1 MKILPNFNL
10 RDICGEKVL
19 IPGGIEHIDFGNL
32 VHLNATAA
40 DIYQHF
46 QSIDFEVDD
55 IVNYLVQE
63 YDVKESQA
71 RPDAEQL
78 LASLIEAQIVQR

>member
-1 MKILPNFNL
+1 MKILPNFTI

-19 IPGGIEHIDFGNL
+19 VPCGIEHIDFGNL
-32 VHLNATAA
+32 VHLNTTAA

-46 QSIDFEVDD
+46 QNIDFEVED

-63 YDVKESQA
+63 YDVTESQA
-71 RPDAEQL
+71 RPDTEQL
-78 LASLIEAQIVQR
+78 LEALVEAQIVQR